1 MVLIGFS
8 ACGCGCWIRSC
19 CCCCRQR
26 CRRHRRRRPRR
37 VMSSRTP
44 IRGAVAIRPGRGS
57 GRDGQVA
64 HGWTTGRTYRTCYN
78 KVHEAGGYSSA
89 RRSHTMRC
97 AESKG
102 NMWST
107 LRTNLH
113 EPRTNTN
120 HTTNNSGTVKQRDCQ
135 RDCQQKPTTHQQKQ
149 QTYKDTNRHT
159 HTSSPPATRKGL
171 SASEVLSEEQEAVRT
186 RAEHR
191 RNGSHDE

>member
-1 MVLIGFS
+1 
-8 ACGCGCWIRSC
+8 
-19 CCCCRQR
+19 
-26 CRRHRRRRPRR
+26 
-37 VMSSRTP
+37 
-44 IRGAVAIRPGRGS
+44 
-57 GRDGQVA
+57 
-64 HGWTTGRTYRTCYN
+64 
-78 KVHEAGGYSSA
+78 
-89 RRSHTMRC
+89 MRC

-102 NMWST
+102 NMRST

-120 HTTNNSGTVKQRDCQ
+120 HSQQYRDSQTVGLSKGLSTKTNHTSNQNNR
-135 RDCQQKPTTHQQKQ
+135 HI
-149 QTYKDTNRHT
+149 YKDTKRYT